1 MGSNFIYEI
10 EILACSSMFFMI
22 FLVFDQIVGFYK
34 FLDDFILTF
43 YVVDFLLSSSLNGA
57 SLGSAGWLLMRCVV
71 DALAS
76 HLPAAQKD
84 CAVVQDMGHIF

>member
-10 EILACSSMFFMI
+10 DILACSSMFFMD

-57 SLGSAGWLLMRCVV
+57 SLGSAG
-71 DALAS
+71 
-76 HLPAAQKD
+76 
-84 CAVVQDMGHIF
+84 